1 LKIVLDASVA
11 LAFVFGDE
19 ESPLVIKTLLA
30 LRNGRACVPY
40 HWPFEVNNGLLMAI
54 RSKRLAPKDAPTA
67 QGLLLGLPVTP
78 DPLTV
83 DNAWGTAFV
92 LAEELQLTAYDA
104 AYLELALRQEVPL
117 ATLDDRLRRA
127 AREAGVTLFG

>member
-1 LKIVLDASVA
+1 
-11 LAFVFGDE
+11 
-19 ESPLVIKTLLA
+19 
-30 LRNGRACVPY
+30 
-40 HWPFEVNNGLLMAI
+40 
-54 RSKRLAPKDAPTA
+54 
-67 QGLLLGLPVTP
+67 LPVTP

-83 DNAWGTAFV
+83 DNVWGTAFV

-104 AYLELALRQEVPL
+104 AYLELALRQEAPL